1 MKTGLVSVTF
11 RQKTPLEIISLCR
24 KAGLDGIEWGTDV
37 HITDAQIAK
46 EVKAAME
53 GLAVISLGS
62 YYRIG
67 EGQDFAPV
75 LASAVAMGA
84 PNIRVWAGSL
94 EPDRMT
100 AEGRAVAVQDAKRIA
115 DMAAEK
121 GIDVSFE
128 YHGNTLT
135 ATHAS
140 ALQLME
146 EIDKPNFYLY
156 WQPIY
161 EREQSIRLAEIEQLG
176 QMGKLKNVHVYTWRG
191 IERYPLALDEQPWR
205 ERLAAAAPYADAALL
220 EFVKEDAEAQ
230 FFADAALLKQLA
242 EK

>member
-24 KAGLDGIEWGTDV
+24 QAGLDGIEWGTDV
-37 HITDAQIAK
+37 HITDARIAA

-53 GLAVISLGS
+53 DLSVISLGS

-75 LASAVAMGA
+75 LASAMALGA

-94 EPDRMT
+94 EPDQMT
-100 AEGRAVAVQDAKRIA
+100 PEGRAAAVQDAKRIA
-115 DMAAEK
+115 DMAAAQ
-121 GIDVSFE
+121 GIDISFE

-146 EIDKPNFYLY
+146 EIDKANFYLY
-156 WQPIY
+156 WQPIF
-161 EREQSIRLAEIEQLG
+161 EREQSVRLAEIEQLG

-191 IERYPLALDEQPWR
+191 ADRYPLSLDGQLWR
-205 ERLAAAAPYADAALL
+205 ERLTAAAPYANAALL
-220 EFVKEDAEAQ
+220 EFVKDDSAAQ
-230 FFADAALLKQLA
+230 FLEDAALLKELVSR
-242 EK
+242 